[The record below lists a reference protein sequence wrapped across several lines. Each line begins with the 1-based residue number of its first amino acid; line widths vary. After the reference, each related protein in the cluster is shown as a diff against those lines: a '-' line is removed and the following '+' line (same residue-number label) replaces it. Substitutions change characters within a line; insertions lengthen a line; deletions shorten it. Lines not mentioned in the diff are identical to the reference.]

1 MYKRQ
6 VWARALQ
13 VGDGRMREF
22 VYPALTAIAI
32 IVFVRGIGHYTGGD
46 LDAMLIGALLFWQA
60 QHWWRK

>member
-1 MYKRQ
+1 
-6 VWARALQ
+6 
-13 VGDGRMREF
+13 MREF